1 MGPAR
6 GSASSSWCR
15 AVCPWSWRWLEV
27 KASQSFSCWSWD
39 PCLPRVRVGGRLVR
53 PGRRDHETWL
63 HRALGSIRSH
73 PVSTSPF
80 ARSHSF
86 WKNPFTIETV
96 VLQSGLLSESF
107 ATWFQEQRDA
117 WKTSSQPLPLAGSPA
132 GMLEP
137 RCPPCLQP
145 SEQTPPHS
153 WLLPGWSPPAAAAS
167 PGPALPCPA
176 LPTPLLGTS
185 CCTGSPGCRGGRR
198 VPDRQPGSHF
208 RCPGVVSAAAAG
220 QRPVGRSTFSFCLW
234 RTFSFFKFFF
244 FFKTRVDL
252 QRSFNYPC
260 TAVHTF
266 TFFFFSHSPSS
277 LTF

>member
-1 MGPAR
+1 MLGRHPRSPFLWPGARLGCWSRGALPASSPASRPHPTR
-6 GSASSSWCR
+6 GS
-15 AVCPWSWRWLEV
+15 
-27 KASQSFSCWSWD
+27 F
-39 PCLPRVRVGGRLVR
+39 
-53 PGRRDHETWL
+53 
-63 HRALGSIRSH
+63 
-73 PVSTSPF
+73 
-80 ARSHSF
+80 
-86 WKNPFTIETV
+86 
-96 VLQSGLLSESF
+96 
-107 ATWFQEQRDA
+107 
-117 WKTSSQPLPLAGSPA
+117 LAGA
-132 GMLEP
+132 HLLRP
-137 RCPPCLQP
+137 RPQV
-145 SEQTPPHS
+145 
-153 WLLPGWSPPAAAAS
+153 
-167 PGPALPCPA
+167 LPCPA

-198 VPDRQPGSHF
+198 VPNRQPGSHF

>member
-1 MGPAR
+1 MPPSARLSGEVKWQVGPAR

-117 WKTSSQPLPLAGSPA
+117 WKTSSQPLPLAGCPA

-176 LPTPLLGTS
+176 HPS
-185 CCTGSPGCRGGRR
+185 TGHLVLHRITR
-198 VPDRQPGSHF
+198 VPGRPPCARQAAWVSFPLSWGRVSG
-208 RCPGVVSAAAAG
+208 RCRTETC
-220 QRPVGRSTFSFCLW
+220 RPFHLLVLPLENV
-234 RTFSFFKFFF
+234 FF
-244 FFKTRVDL
+244 L
-252 QRSFNYPC
+252 
-260 TAVHTF
+260 
-266 TFFFFSHSPSS
+266 
-277 LTF
+277 